1 MRDDAAA
8 LAFSTWTEV
17 EARERI
23 TRLRALGWSA
33 PTIALMFG
41 VDVAEIDR
49 LTGESDQPVN
59 VNARETC
66 A

>member
-1 MRDDAAA
+1 
-8 LAFSTWTEV
+8 
-17 EARERI
+17 
-23 TRLRALGWSA
+23 
-33 PTIALMFG
+33 MFG

-49 LTGESDQPVN
+49 LTGESDQPAN